1 MKDPSF
7 LDFSKMQKFPELA
20 AAIFRTSATMSEER
34 IEKIRAALRHRITRM
49 ERLLIRS
56 KSFTVTEYAKKIIAA
71 SDRTLTEE

>member
-1 MKDPSF
+1 
-7 LDFSKMQKFPELA
+7 MQKFPELA